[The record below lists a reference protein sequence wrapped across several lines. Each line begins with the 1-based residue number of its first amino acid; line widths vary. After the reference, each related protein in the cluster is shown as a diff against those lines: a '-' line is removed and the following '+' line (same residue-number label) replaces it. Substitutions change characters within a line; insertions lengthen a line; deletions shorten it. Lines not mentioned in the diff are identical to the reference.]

1 MPVIAAFI
9 LIFLMPAL
17 SFGSEQAGPSKK
29 LMPLPKEL
37 QGDIIPDFNVR
48 AIDNETEFNR
58 AKLAEEVKKQGAKRI
73 VFSFFATWCIE
84 NCGAEFVKLKENTAS
99 LKGKGVQ
106 VYLIDVGE
114 KIMQK
119 GDKVRDFVNQYA
131 GDAFP
136 FYFNQNL
143 SLLKSFGIIEQNA
156 TGGGLPVIVVM
167 DANLKVLSVFK
178 NAGNDFP
185 RVLWEDL

>member
-84 NCGAEFVKLKENTAS
+84 NCGAEFVKLKENAAI
-99 LKGKGVQ
+99 LKEKGISI
-106 VYLIDVGE
+106 YLIDVGE

-119 GDKVRDFVNQYA
+119 GKEVIDFVNKYA
-131 GDAFP
+131 GNAFP
-136 FYFNQNL
+136 FYFNQNAN
-143 SLLKSFGIIEQNA
+143 LLKNFGIIEREA
-156 TGGGLPVIVVM
+156 TQFTLPVIVVM
-167 DANLKVLSVFK
+167 DANLKVLNVFT
-178 NAGNDFP
+178 NSGNDFP
-185 RVLWEDL
+185 QVLWEDL